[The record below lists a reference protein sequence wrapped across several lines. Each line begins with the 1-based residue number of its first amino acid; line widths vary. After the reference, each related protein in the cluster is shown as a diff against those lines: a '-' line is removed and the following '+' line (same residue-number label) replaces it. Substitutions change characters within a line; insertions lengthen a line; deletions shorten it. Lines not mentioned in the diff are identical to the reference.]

1 MLRIDSLFFFY
12 TSHEIEACL
21 TTNKGHGSRYGMP
34 IFMLATRMD
43 SDSLSSFLI
52 SAVRS
57 AIHIPLERKSVMQLR
72 RSSLS
77 SRKAVADL

>member
-1 MLRIDSLFFFY
+1 
-12 TSHEIEACL
+12 
-21 TTNKGHGSRYGMP
+21 MP